1 MKDALAEKEAGPT
14 SVTLDPPPESER
26 LLKISSPQ
34 EILLEN
40 LGSPLGES
48 CQRKLTERGLTKSLP
63 RDRHGEEQKVDQW
76 RWVQHHAAG
85 SSTMLSTV
93 GSSLERRR
101 K

>member
-48 CQRKLTERGLTKSLP
+48 CQRKLTERGIQKQCLPRKSLLDCP
-63 RDRHGEEQKVDQW
+63 ESLSGPTLGNQKK
-76 RWVQHHAAG
+76 RIPWVENW
-85 SSTMLSTV
+85 
-93 GSSLERRR
+93 LE
-101 K
+101 